1 MSRRRRLVNAKRV
14 SRYEDEDGDGIL
26 IIIGLLIKLISY
38 ATYIFFGVLRS
49 KRMPMKNRLSSGRR
63 RYPLKLCGILI
74 LMLLLLSFKET
85 RTALFPCQ
93 SALCGFLVSPDGI
106 RLGGGVHFGI
116 DGTEMNNN

>member
-63 RYPLKLCGILI
+63 RKPERHFFRVKARFAVSWFPL
-74 LMLLLLSFKET
+74 MEYD
-85 RTALFPCQ
+85 
-93 SALCGFLVSPDGI
+93 SAAAYIS
-106 RLGGGVHFGI
+106 
-116 DGTEMNNN
+116 ESMAQK